1 MKFISHRGNLIG
13 PDRKVE
19 NTPSQ
24 IQKVIEMDYD
34 CEIDL
39 WYIGESLLLGH
50 DEPQYLIEKEFL
62 EKYSDKIWVH
72 CKNIG
77 AILWCKESEIR
88 DLNFFWHQEDDVT
101 LTSLGFIWA
110 YPGLQPIT
118 NSIAVMP
125 EINNEK
131 ELKNCFGICSDQ
143 IAFYKKEYGKI

>member
-13 PDRKVE
+13 PDKKVE

-24 IQKVIEMDYD
+24 IQKVIELDYD

-39 WYIGESLLLGH
+39 WYTGESLLLGH

-77 AILWCKESEIR
+77 AIIWCTESEIR
-88 DLNFFWHQEDDVT
+88 DLNFFWHQQDDVT

-110 YPGLQPIT
+110 YPGLQPIK

-131 ELKNCFGICSDQ
+131 ELRNCFGICSDR